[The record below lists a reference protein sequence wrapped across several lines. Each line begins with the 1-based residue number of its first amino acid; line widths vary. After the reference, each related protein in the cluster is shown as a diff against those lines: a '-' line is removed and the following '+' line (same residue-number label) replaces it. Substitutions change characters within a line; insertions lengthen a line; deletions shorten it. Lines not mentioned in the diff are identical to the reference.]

1 MKKINITVVCEEQPG
16 LPGCAELLA
25 DYPTFNIV
33 AQPLGL
39 DEPGIWVA
47 LGRSDVLVLD
57 EHVME
62 EAGFQAIRS
71 LHDYYPSL
79 RSLMV
84 VEGEHKYKTLAAVSL
99 GILGVI
105 GRSSTVAMLHK
116 AVIALYSGEAWL
128 SRGLAQPLRDQVN
141 REEDDLNFW
150 ADLST
155 DLDYR
160 GKLN

>member
-25 DYPTFNIV
+25 DYPSFNIV
-33 AQPLGL
+33 AQPSGL
-39 DEPGIWVA
+39 YEPGIWAA

-57 EHVME
+57 ERAMQ
-62 EAGFQAIRS
+62 EAGYQAIRS
-71 LHDYYPSL
+71 LHDCYPAM

-105 GRSSTVAMLHK
+105 ERSSTVAMLYR

-141 REEDDLNFW
+141 QEEDELGFW

-155 DLDYR
+155 DLDFR